1 MKKFLATTALVLS
14 MASTAHAEAHMTSFS
29 EQTYDAA
36 INLYA
41 SDLVGARVYATETE
55 MGEDFMMEEG
65 AETEWDDIG
74 EINDILLNRD
84 GTAQAVIV
92 GVGGFLGIGERD
104 IAITMDQLNFV
115 KDGED
120 AVDYFVVI
128 NANAETL
135 GAAPAFERA
144 AMTDEEMAAEETDAA
159 AADATT
165 EAEGDAAMADTTE
178 ADADAAADTEMA
190 DTTEADADAA
200 ADTEM
205 ADTTEADADAAA
217 DTEVADGAAAPVGGA
232 PMIERDGYMAADLE
246 ALTTEDLTGARIYGI
261 NDEDIGEVG
270 ELLLSEDGMITDVIV
285 DIGGFL
291 GIGEKS
297 VSIGMDQLT
306 ILRQDGGDD
315 VRVYVDSTQEALE
328 ALPEY
333 EG

>member
-205 ADTTEADADAAA
+205 AD
-217 DTEVADGAAAPVGGA
+217 GAAAPVGGA